1 MRILL
6 TFIYITFFAGFSC
19 AQIITLKGVAPAYVG
34 SSIEV
39 YEIADYFSN
48 IQTLIASSTVK
59 EDSTFSL
66 TFNASLTQKIIIKS
80 KNNRGFIFV
89 QPGGSYNVFVPEKDK
104 YEPYKPTGNS
114 IQVGFFELDST
125 DINYKIL
132 GFEQWMYH
140 FIGNNYYRKNIEP
153 HVFSENLDHFKAD
166 VEKAYEKDTSTYFK
180 THIRF
185 SIAGLDNIQT
195 STERGRDEKHDFY
208 IKYTPVQYNN
218 EVYMSYISKFY
229 QNLIPRLSNDVNQSV
244 YEGVLQSSPT
254 LIMKALGRDYT
265 LINLRIREL
274 IMIKSLSE
282 IYHSS
287 QFPQA
292 NVATILDSLS
302 NKCLF
307 KANQEIAKNLITRIT
322 TLVPGAKAP
331 DIMFIEEGKNTKTLY
346 SFKGKHL
353 YIHFFDPESQRSEQ
367 EIPVLIDVFSRYS
380 DVIQFVSVYKKT
392 NPLSESANELIQ
404 SVPWDVYGM
413 SELSSLWKNY
423 RIEAY
428 PQYTLIDAA
437 GYCVASPALG
447 PNPNGQYET
456 IDKTFFY
463 LKRALERNNGGVER

>member
-1 MRILL
+1 
-6 TFIYITFFAGFSC
+6 
-19 AQIITLKGVAPAYVG
+19 
-34 SSIEV
+34 
-39 YEIADYFSN
+39 
-48 IQTLIASSTVK
+48 
-59 EDSTFSL
+59 
-66 TFNASLTQKIIIKS
+66 
-80 KNNRGFIFV
+80 
-89 QPGGSYNVFVPEKDK
+89 
-104 YEPYKPTGNS
+104 
-114 IQVGFFELDST
+114 
-125 DINYKIL
+125 
-132 GFEQWMYH
+132 MYR
-140 FIGNNYYRKNIEP
+140 FIGNNYYRKNLEP
-153 HVFSENLDHFKAD
+153 QVFSENFDRFKLN
-166 VEKAYEKDTSTYFK
+166 VEEAYKKDTSTYFK

-218 EVYMSYISKFY
+218 EVYMSYISNFY
-229 QNLIPRLSNDVNQSV
+229 QNIIPRLSDDVNQSV
-244 YEGVLQSSPT
+244 YEGVLQSSPS
-254 LIMKALGRDYT
+254 LVMKALGRDYT

-282 IYHSS
+282 IYHSP
-287 QFPQA
+287 QFPQT

-331 DIMFIEEGKNTKTLY
+331 EIVFIEEGKSTKTLHN
-346 SFKGKHL
+346 FKGKHL

-367 EIPVLIDVFSRYS
+367 EIPVLIETFSKYS
-380 DVIQFVSVYKKT
+380 DVVQFVSVYKKT
-392 NPLSESANELIQ
+392 KTPSKKASHLIQ
-404 SVPWDVYGM
+404 SIPWDVYAM
-413 SELSSLWKNY
+413 SESSSLWKNY
-423 RIEAY
+423 RIESY

-463 LKRALERNNGGVER
+463 IKRARERGNEHLER